1 MYDIVFCV
9 RWQIFFK
16 FWISWFH
23 VALEITY
30 FIEITPNLH
39 V

>member
-1 MYDIVFCV
+1 MYVVNWTLARKVDSVGLKTI
-9 RWQIFFK
+9 
-16 FWISWFH
+16 
-23 VALEITY
+23 ITY

>member
-1 MYDIVFCV
+1 MAFNM
-9 RWQIFFK
+9 WHLNKKIFF
-16 FWISWFH
+16 IIIIII
-23 VALEITY
+23 ITY

>member
-1 MYDIVFCV
+1 MAFNM
-9 RWQIFFK
+9 WHLNNFF
-16 FWISWFH
+16 FIIIIIII
-23 VALEITY
+23 ITY